1 MTLTGDEGSLGAFCY
16 LRDQSSDSHLSE
28 SSHAG
33 MVQFQLRDTVGG
45 PLTAYYL
52 QTQKGWVM
60 RPPELESVEVQRR
73 DKEVRHGS
81 YLGRPLA
88 LEVFTGCGWRE

>member
-16 LRDQSSDSHLSE
+16 LRDQSGDSHLSE

-45 PLTAYYL
+45 PLTAYL
-52 QTQKGWVM
+52 PSDTEG
-60 RPPELESVEVQRR
+60 
-73 DKEVRHGS
+73 
-81 YLGRPLA
+81 LGN
-88 LEVFTGCGWRE
+88 ETS